1 MRLKN
6 STGGMGGIFTPPCTT
21 TSAHFGTIGT
31 AGFLPPLLLL
41 LLPLLDS
48 FESVLE
54 EPSSSQFALLLLL
67 PEVATG
73 LPEDADALVAW
84 VASDT
89 DGVF

>member
-6 STGGMGGIFTPPCTT
+6 STGGIGGIFTPPCTT

-31 AGFLPPLLLL
+31 GGFLPPL
-41 LLPLLDS
+41 PPPLDS

-54 EPSSSQFALLLLL
+54 EPSSSQFDLLLLR
-67 PEVATG
+67 PAVAAG
-73 LPEDADALVAW
+73 LPERVLVFVAW
-84 VASDT
+84 AASDT